1 LAHDPQAW
9 TGLTFSLKA
18 HKFYFGL
25 TQALVADPDFRL
37 SQGRLRSPESSREL
51 GLGGKLLWAGELDD
65 SGRPLVV
72 AGNIAGAA
80 TLAATADVNAQKQA
94 IREAIVDFLVT
105 SLDEALRILKN
116 EIRKRQTVAVCVGS
130 APDLIEREMLERG
143 VQPDLYREGV
153 IAASEPPSE
162 RNKPGENKLGGFNPV
177 GDQALV
183 IWRVDAAPAVGL
195 PKLDG
200 IALDCL
206 DSEDES
212 ARRWIRLVPR
222 YMGRLGHGV
231 HLLVSN
237 RKFAASFVER
247 VRELE
252 RRGEIAFQ
260 GQIHVSH
267 TGGNQEYSF
276 PPRPLD
282 PGD

>member
-1 LAHDPQAW
+1 LAHDPQALA
-9 TGLTFSLKA
+9 GYTFSLEA
-18 HKFYFGL
+18 YKFYFGL
-25 TQALVADPDFRL
+25 MQAIDGRRL
-37 SQGRLRSPESSREL
+37 SGHVPSQEPSPVPSPEPS
-51 GLGGKLLWAGELDD
+51 LGGSLLWAGELDG
-65 SGRPLVV
+65 SGRAMVV

-80 TLAATADVNAQKQA
+80 TLAATADSNAQKQA
-94 IREAIVDFLVT
+94 VRDGIVDFLVT

-153 IAASEPPSE
+153 IAASEWSDAQH
-162 RNKPGENKLGGFNPV
+162 RPGEFDPI

-195 PKLDG
+195 PKLDA

-206 DSEDES
+206 DSEDEF
-212 ARRWIRLVPR
+212 ARRWIRLAPR

-237 RKFAASFVER
+237 RKFAARFVER

-260 GQIHVSH
+260 GQIQVSH
-267 TGGNQEYSF
+267 SDRNDEYSF
-276 PPRPLD
+276 PPRPLNESD
-282 PGD
+282 

>member
-1 LAHDPQAW
+1 MVHDPQALA
-9 TGLTFSLKA
+9 GYSFSLEA
-18 HKFYFGL
+18 YKFYFGL
-25 TQALVADPDFRL
+25 MQAADSERSSGQVP
-37 SQGRLRSPESSREL
+37 SQELNPEP
-51 GLGGKLLWAGELDD
+51 GLGGSLLWAGELDGP
-65 SGRPLVV
+65 GRALAV

-94 IREAIVDFLVT
+94 IREAIVDFMVT

-143 VQPDLYREGV
+143 VRPDLSREAV
-153 IAASEPPSE
+153 IAASERSRAP
-162 RNKPGENKLGGFNPV
+162 NKPGEFNPI

-183 IWRVDAAPAVGL
+183 TWRVDASPAVGL
-195 PKLDG
+195 PKLDA

-206 DSEDES
+206 DSEDEF

-260 GQIHVSH
+260 GQIQVSH
-267 TGGNQEYSF
+267 SDRNEEYSF
-276 PPRPLD
+276 PSRPLD
-282 PGD
+282 PAD

>member
-1 LAHDPQAW
+1 LAHDPHALA
-9 TGLTFSLKA
+9 GFTFSLETYKS
-18 HKFYFGL
+18 YFAL
-25 TQALVADPDFRL
+25 MQAMNAERSSGRMA
-37 SQGRLRSPESSREL
+37 SQGLNPEPS
-51 GLGGKLLWAGELDD
+51 LGGSLLWAGELDR
-65 SGRPLVV
+65 SGRALAV

-130 APDLIEREMLERG
+130 AHDLIEREMLERG

-153 IAASEPPSE
+153 IAPTEASSE
-162 RNKPGENKLGGFNPV
+162 RNKPGENKLGGFNPI

-195 PKLDG
+195 PKLDA

-231 HLLVSN
+231 RLLVSN
-237 RKFAASFVER
+237 RKFAASFVEQ

-260 GQIHVSH
+260 GQIQVSH
-267 TGGNQEYSF
+267 LGGNRKYSF

-282 PGD
+282 LVD